1 MKSIEC
7 FVPAARSVRGRLMA
21 AMSAMSVVAVVLG
34 AAMLSACGGGGYGGG
49 GGGGMGGGGL
59 TPPAIASVTVMPS
72 QMVMANTMVTFTVNA
87 TGYAPLS
94 YQWMFNSSKIAGATM
109 VTYTIA
115 SASAANSGTYAVTV
129 TNLYGTKTSSPIML
143 TVM

>member
-7 FVPAARSVRGRLMA
+7 FVPAARSAHGRLIA
-21 AMSAMSVVAVVLG
+21 VVAVVLG

-49 GGGGMGGGGL
+49 SSAGSMAGGAL
-59 TPPAIASVTVMPS
+59 TMPAITSATVMPS
-72 QMVMANTMVTFTVNA
+72 QMVMPNTMVTFTVKA

-94 YQWMFNSSKIAGATM
+94 YQWMFNSSNIAGATM